1 MHKLHHL
8 LLTLCS
14 FTATVQA
21 GFRLVDYD
29 KVEKE
34 KIAKENNRQLLDVIC
49 TIYPDTFE
57 DIPQIIL
64 DRVTDLFAAARQ
76 VNPELGCPMP
86 THSEPKRSPSIQY
99 RKRKLSDFTADTE
112 YEEKLTDWRKR
123 IETILKA
130 ISQNDN
136 IISYNIKDAHNDD
149 TRLEESR
156 LEDVF
161 STLRTLGTIG
171 TIGTIGAHDTTKWHK
186 LFLAIRMLDSRA
198 RYPTHV
204 ISPGQDAMLSYLDV
218 SDYLDVSVYAAEQNN
233 WRYTVTHMVLL
244 FSDKTA
250 FMMAQYWI
258 FFSTNFTQYFV
269 IFSGTIIGLI

>member
-1 MHKLHHL
+1 MHKLYIL

-21 GFRLVDYD
+21 GFPLVDYD

-49 TIYPDTFE
+49 TIYPDPFK

-86 THSEPKRSPSIQY
+86 THTEPERSPSIQH
-99 RKRKLSDFTADTE
+99 RKRKLSDFTADME

-130 ISQNDN
+130 ISQNEH
-136 IISYNIKDAHNDD
+136 IISYNMKDAHDDD

-161 STLRTLGTIG
+161 SMLRTLDTIG
-171 TIGTIGAHDTTKWHK
+171 TIEAHDTSKWHK

-204 ISPGQDAMLSYLDV
+204 ILPGQDAMLSYLDV
-218 SDYLDVSVYAAEQNN
+218 SDYLDVSVYAAEQNI
-233 WRYTVTHMVLL
+233 WRYKVTYMVLL
-244 FSDKTA
+244 FSEK
-250 FMMAQYWI
+250 QL
-258 FFSTNFTQYFV
+258 S
-269 IFSGTIIGLI
+269 